1 MNVQQRILYAQP
13 RTEAERAEVA
23 GACQLELKLEMPV
36 LLDELSNEVDA
47 AWAALPERL
56 YLVDAG
62 GRIAYRGGPGPFEFD
77 PGEWER
83 AIEAHLLAA
92 ESH

>member
-1 MNVQQRILYAQP
+1 MNVQQEILYAQP
-13 RTEAERAEVA
+13 KTEAERVEVA
-23 GACQLELKLEMPV
+23 DACQIDMKLEMPM

-56 YLVDAG
+56 YLVDAR
-62 GRIAYRGGPGPFEFD
+62 GRIAYRGGPGPFQFD

-83 AIEAHLLAA
+83 AIEEHLRGA

>member
-1 MNVQQRILYAQP
+1 MNVQQQILYAQP
-13 RTEAERAEVA
+13 KTDAERAEVA
-23 GACQLELKLEMPV
+23 SACQIDMKLEMPM
-36 LLDELSNEVDA
+36 LLDELSNEVDT

-56 YLVDAG
+56 YLVDAR
-62 GRIAYRGGPGPFEFD
+62 GRIAYRGGPGPFQFD

-83 AIEAHLLAA
+83 AIEAHLRTL

>member
-1 MNVQQRILYAQP
+1 MNVQQGILHAQP
-13 RTEAERAEVA
+13 RNDAERAEVA
-23 GACQLELKLEMPV
+23 GVCQIGMKLEMPV

-56 YLVDAG
+56 YLVDAR
-62 GRIAYRGGPGPFEFD
+62 GRIAYRGGAGPFGFD

-92 ESH
+92 ESR

>member
-1 MNVQQRILYAQP
+1 MNVQQQVLYAQP
-13 RTEAERAEVA
+13 KTDAERSEVA
-23 GACQLELKLEMPV
+23 SACQIDMKLEMPM
-36 LLDELSNEVDA
+36 LLDELSNEVDT

-56 YLVDAG
+56 YLVDAQ
-62 GRIAYRGGPGPFEFD
+62 GRIAYRGGPGPFQFD

-83 AIEAHLLAA
+83 AIEAHLRTL